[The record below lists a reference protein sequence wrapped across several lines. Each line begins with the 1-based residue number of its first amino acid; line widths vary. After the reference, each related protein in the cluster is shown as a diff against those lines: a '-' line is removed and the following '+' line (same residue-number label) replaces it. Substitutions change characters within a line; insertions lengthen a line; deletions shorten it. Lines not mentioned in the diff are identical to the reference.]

1 MSRPSD
7 RAALS
12 DRAARALRSALEA
25 EHAAVWLYGLARAH
39 VTDRSAAEAV
49 DEAFDEHERMRDT
62 ADRALRRSGEKA
74 PPPALAYDVGGD
86 VGDQTSAIR
95 AALLVERDCQVGWRS
110 VLENTDSPE
119 LRRTALDGLTT
130 AATRTTRWRLAL
142 GRSPAA
148 PEFPGQ
154 P

>member
-1 MSRPSD
+1 MTR
-7 RAALS
+7 LS
-12 DRAARALRSALEA
+12 DPAAQALRSTLKA

-39 VTDRSAAEAV
+39 VTERSASEAV
-49 DEAFDEHERMRDT
+49 DEAFDEHERMRDV
-62 ADRALRRSGEKA
+62 ADRTLREAGGNA
-74 PPPALAYDVGGD
+74 PPPALAYDAGED
-86 VGDQTSAIR
+86 VADQTSAIR
-95 AALLVERDCQVGWRS
+95 AALLAERDCQVGWRS
-110 VLENTDSPE
+110 VLENSHSPE

-130 AATRTTRWRLAL
+130 AATRSTRWRLAL